1 MDSHEIWDT
10 HSLFVFSANFV
21 HANMISYGGEQCTSN
36 ISAWQISKSC

>member
-21 HANMISYGGEQCTSN
+21 HANMISYGGEHSIQQHIGLTN
-36 ISAWQISKSC
+36 